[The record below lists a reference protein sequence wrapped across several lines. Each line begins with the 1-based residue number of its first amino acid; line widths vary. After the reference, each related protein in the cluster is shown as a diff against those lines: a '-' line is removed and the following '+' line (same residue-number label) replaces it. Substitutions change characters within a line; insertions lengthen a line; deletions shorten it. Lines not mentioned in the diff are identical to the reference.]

1 MAAIQQPPVP
11 PEIYVSFSAPI
22 NGPTT
27 EALLA
32 AMANISNQGIPRV
45 TLCMSTPGGAVMCGL
60 NLYHM
65 LKAFPFEL
73 ITHNVGNVDSIGNAV
88 FLAGEKRYACPNT
101 TFMFHGV
108 SFTTEAGKEFG
119 EKLLTERLEGVVADQ
134 KRIGAVLEE
143 RTTLTSSD
151 IEPLFLEAKTK
162 DPDYAKCSGIIDDIK
177 EVQIPPGVPV
187 ISLVF
192 QS

>member
-1 MAAIQQPPVP
+1 MATEPVP
-11 PEIYVSFSAPI
+11 PEVYVSFSSPI

-32 AMANISNQGIPRV
+32 AMANLSNQGIPRV
-45 TLCMSTPGGAVMCGL
+45 TLCLSTPGGAVMCGL

-73 ITHNVGNVDSIGNAV
+73 TTYNVGNVDSIGNAV

-119 EKLLTERLEGVVADQ
+119 EKLLTERLEGLMADQ

-143 RTTLTSSD
+143 RTTLTSAQ

-162 DPDYAKCSGIIDDIK
+162 DPDYAKRSGIIHDIK

-187 ISLVF
+187 VSLVF
-192 QS
+192 QG